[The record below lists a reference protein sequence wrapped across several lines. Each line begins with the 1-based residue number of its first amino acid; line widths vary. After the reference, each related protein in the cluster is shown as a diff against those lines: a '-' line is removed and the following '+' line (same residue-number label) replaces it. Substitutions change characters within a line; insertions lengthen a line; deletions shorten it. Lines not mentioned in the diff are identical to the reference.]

1 MEYKFNE
8 RGYAIAYIYDVGDI
22 ISIHAPDDPVG
33 FNSYYIQNL
42 GDEEIVLKD
51 VIPFVAEKPTK
62 KSTYSGIK
70 DLARK
75 YFKLIENKSSKEPSA
90 EEIEIIFKGKE
101 EAEAENR
108 MTLFWGGQK
117 MNMHIDFYPV
127 EECENEEVIMMCL
140 KCNKCGRFGE
150 DDE

>member
-108 MTLFWGGQK
+108 MTLF
-117 MNMHIDFYPV
+117 
-127 EECENEEVIMMCL
+127 
-140 KCNKCGRFGE
+140 
-150 DDE
+150 